1 MPRTTLTK
9 KVALGTLSTPYATPD
24 AADLTMTAADIS
36 NLNQFLAND
45 NDLIIVHNT
54 GASPY
59 TVTVTSA
66 PDPIFGRTKDIATYS
81 FAAGEY
87 GVIGPLKQAGWM
99 QSDGY
104 VYLQASNASVK
115 FGVVQ
120 LGAQP

>member
-9 KVALGTLSTPYATPD
+9 KTALGTLSTPYATAD
-24 AADLTMTAADIS
+24 AADLTMAAADVA

-66 PDPIFGRTKDIATYS
+66 PDPVFGRTKDIATYS

-99 QSDGY
+99 QADGY